1 MTRRLAA
8 ILFYDVV
15 GFSRAMGKNEASTLD
30 ALKKNHDKI
39 IAPFA
44 RSRGGRMIKAMGD
57 GGFME
62 FSSAVDAVRFSVSM
76 QYAVSKA
83 NQKLPEQQR
92 LIYRIGINIGDVVA
106 DGSDIFGD
114 GVNIASRLEGLAQPG
129 GICVHQSVRDQIG
142 GNLDIDFSDLGEKK
156 LKNIDHPV
164 HAFSI
169 VMNQKAGAVAKKPA
183 RDAAG
188 ERRIS
193 IAGRL
198 AVGAVACLLVII
210 AAFWWKPWVHD
221 VTPAS
226 VERMAFPLP
235 DKPSLAVLPFT
246 DMSKNQGQEHF
257 ADGMTE
263 DLITDLSR
271 ISGLFIV
278 ARNSTF
284 VYKGR
289 SVNIARVAEDLGV
302 RFVLEGSVRRID
314 DQVRV
319 NAQLI
324 DATTGGHVWADRFDG
339 DTRDIF
345 AAQDEFIRKIAKAMA
360 VNLTEEEMQ
369 EIALGQTTDLSAR
382 EVFQDGWE
390 SYLRYSANDNAK
402 AVDRFKK
409 ALEIDPEYGRA
420 HAALSLAYLRGCQ
433 QRWNEAL
440 GMSAGEANIK
450 AQSAL
455 AETRSRPS
463 SLANVAA
470 SRVHLYNERYD
481 IAQVEATKAIARDP
495 NDPEGYV
502 AMAWA
507 MITTNQ
513 PEAGLDL
520 MDRAIR
526 QNPAYPNYYILALAM
541 AYYTLGDLE
550 KTADILTNALE
561 QDPKAS
567 ELAAV
572 AASVYA
578 QLGRQE
584 EAHAAMKSWM
594 PGASSEELSAAPYM
608 YHFPY
613 NWRQGPETVDK
624 IVDGLHLAAL
634 PPGDPLGSLVR
645 DLKAGDKASRIKAAR
660 MLGKFG
666 PRASSAVPAL
676 IEALQDEVM
685 AVRKEVVISLGK
697 IGPDAEAAVPYL
709 SSMTEQRIV
718 GRRAIKALVQIT
730 GE

>member
-1 MTRRLAA
+1 MIRRLAA
-8 ILFYDVV
+8 ILFYDAV
-15 GFSRAMGKNEASTLD
+15 GFSRAMGKDEASTLD
-30 ALKKNHDKI
+30 ALKENYDKI
-39 IAPFA
+39 IVPLAQ
-44 RSRGGRMIKAMGD
+44 SHDGRMIKSMGD

-62 FSSAVDAVRFSVSM
+62 FSSAVDAVKFSLSM
-76 QYAVSKA
+76 QHAVSQA
-83 NQKLPEQQR
+83 NQRLPEQQR
-92 LIYRIGINIGDVVA
+92 LTYRIGINIGDVVA
-106 DGSDIFGD
+106 DGSDLFGD

-129 GICVHQSVRDQIG
+129 GICVHQSVRDQVG
-142 GNLDIDFSDLGEKK
+142 SNLDIDFSDLGDKT

-169 VMNQKAGAVAKKPA
+169 VMNDKAGAAAEKPVQ
-183 RDAAG
+183 DAAKD
-188 ERRIS
+188 RRVS
-193 IAGRL
+193 TTGRL
-198 AVGAVACLLVII
+198 AVGVVACLVII
-210 AAFWWKPWVHD
+210 LAAIWWKPWVSD
-221 VTPAS
+221 ITPAS

-235 DKPSLAVLPFT
+235 EKPSLAVLPFM
-246 DMSKNQGQEHF
+246 DMSEHQGQEHF
-257 ADGMTE
+257 ADGLTE

-284 VYKGR
+284 VYKGQ

-302 RFVLEGSVRRID
+302 RYVLEGSVRRAD

-339 DTRDIF
+339 DATDIF
-345 AAQDEFIRKIAKAMA
+345 LVQDEFIRQIAKALA
-360 VNLTEEEMQ
+360 VNLTDEEMQ
-369 EIALGQTTDLSAR
+369 EIALGQTTDLKAR
-382 EVFQDGWE
+382 EVFQDGWA
-390 SYLRYSANDNAK
+390 SYLRYSAKDNAR
-402 AVDRFKK
+402 AVEQFKK
-409 ALEIDPEYGRA
+409 ALDIDPEYGRA

-433 QRWNEAL
+433 QRWNEPL
-440 GMSAGEANIK
+440 GMSVGAANAK
-450 AQSAL
+450 AQQAL

-470 SRVHLYNERYD
+470 SRVHLYNKRYD
-481 IAQVEATKAIARDP
+481 VAQVEATKAIAKDP

-513 PEAGLDL
+513 PEAGLEL

-541 AYYTLGDLE
+541 AHYTLGDLE
-550 KTADILTNALE
+550 QTADILADALE
-561 QDPKAS
+561 KDPKAS

-572 AASVYA
+572 AASIYA
-578 QLGRQE
+578 QLGRQVD
-584 EAHAAMKSWM
+584 AHAAMKKWL
-594 PGASSEELSAAPYM
+594 PEASQSELQAAPYR

-613 NWRQGPETVDK
+613 DWRQGPETVAR
-624 IVDGLHLAAL
+624 IVDGLHMAAI
-634 PPGDPLGSLVR
+634 PADDPIGALIH
-645 DLKAGDKASRIKAAR
+645 DLKADDKWTRIRAAR
-660 MLGKFG
+660 ILGKFG
-666 PRASSAVPAL
+666 PRASGAVPDL
-676 IEALQDEVM
+676 IDALQDDVM
-685 AVRKEVVISLGK
+685 TVRKEATIALGK
-697 IGPDAEAAVPYL
+697 IGPAANAAVPYL

-718 GRRAIKALVQIT
+718 GRRATKAIIQIT